1 MEKNRKTRKII
12 KELLFR
18 EEFANRKRFA
28 IMMIGIF
35 FLGFWLSFLIRAN
48 LGTDPCSFMN
58 LTVSGKLGI
67 LFGTWQLILNA
78 TLFIIV
84 IAFGREHIGPGT
96 IANMVLIGYIADFFG
111 FLWDSYIPKSF
122 FTDTP
127 TRILTFA
134 VSFTMFVIS
143 AALYMNADMGLAP
156 YDAIPLMI
164 KKYLLKRVPFA
175 IVRMGYDFT
184 AILIG
189 ILCGGI
195 PNIGHI
201 LMALFLGPVITTIGR
216 FLNRHIFHLDS
227 R

>member
-12 KELLFR
+12 KGLLFR